1 MSTLEREDY
10 VRVSARELIAVVDDD
25 PGILRSLSSLLRSA
39 GFRVATFGS
48 AEAFLASAERG
59 EAQCLILDLEMDG
72 MGGLALLAH
81 IGKPLTIPT
90 VVLTARQ
97 NEELRTRALDAGAH
111 AFLLKPPVAAVLFDT
126 IAEAVARATP

>member
-1 MSTLEREDY
+1 MRA
-10 VRVSARELIAVVDDD
+10 SARELIAVVDDD
-25 PGILRSLSSLLRSA
+25 PGILKSLSSLLRSA

-48 AEAFLASAERG
+48 AEAFLASAERD
-59 EAQCLILDLEMDG
+59 EARCLILDLEMDG
-72 MGGLALLAH
+72 MGGLALLAQL
-81 IGKPLTIPT
+81 GKPLTIPT

-126 IAEAVARATP
+126 IAEAVARPTP

>member
-1 MSTLEREDY
+1 MRA
-10 VRVSARELIAVVDDD
+10 SARELIAVVDDD
-25 PGILRSLSSLLRSA
+25 PGILKSLSSLLRSA

-48 AEAFLASAERG
+48 AEAFLASAERD
-59 EAQCLILDLEMDG
+59 EAHCLILDLEMDG
-72 MGGLALLAH
+72 MGGLALLAQL
-81 IGKPLTIPT
+81 GKPLTIPT

>member
-1 MSTLEREDY
+1 MRA
-10 VRVSARELIAVVDDD
+10 SARELIAVVDDD

-48 AEAFLASAERG
+48 AEAFLASADRG

-72 MGGLALLAH
+72 MGGLALLAQL
-81 IGKPLTIPT
+81 GKPLTIPT

-126 IAEAVARATP
+126 IAEAITRATP